1 MTKIKDLFFTN
12 LLLVILVQ
20 VLAKYTGDLWELS
33 QDLGGYLVLV

>member
-20 VLAKYTGDLWELS
+20 VLTQYTGFLWELT
-33 QDLGGYLVLV
+33 QDM